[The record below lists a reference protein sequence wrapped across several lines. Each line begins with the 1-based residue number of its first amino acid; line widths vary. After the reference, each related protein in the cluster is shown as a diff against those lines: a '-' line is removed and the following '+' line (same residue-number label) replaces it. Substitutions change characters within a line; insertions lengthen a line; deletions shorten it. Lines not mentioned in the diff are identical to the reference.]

1 MILLGTFI
9 NVAAVLLGSCAGL
22 LVRGIGKGKGLSERG
37 QRISDAIFVAIGLS
51 VLLIGITGAIKGA
64 VNGQIM
70 DAFAE
75 GSVKFTDISGQRTL
89 AIILSMVFGVIIG
102 ELIDLDK
109 QMNRLGD
116 KLQSLMKGRGGN
128 IAEGFISASLLFC
141 VGSMT
146 IVGAME
152 SGIANDHTLL
162 VTKSVMD
169 LISAIIL
176 TMTMGI
182 GVAFSAVFVLV
193 YQGAI
198 TLLAS
203 ELGHFLSS
211 DVITCMGSVGSL
223 LIIALGIN
231 LVCKTKIKIM
241 NLIPAM
247 FLPMAFIPLLNLFM

>member
-1 MILLGTFI
+1 MLFGTII
-9 NVAAVLLGSCAGL
+9 NVITVLLGSAVGL
-22 LVRGIGKGKGLSERG
+22 LIRGISRGKGISERG
-37 QRISDAIFVAIGLS
+37 QRISDAIFTSLGLS
-51 VLLIGITGAIKGA
+51 VMLIGITGAIKGA

-75 GSVKFTDISGQRTL
+75 GSVQFNEISGQRTL
-89 AIILSMVFGVIIG
+89 AIILSMVVGIIIG
-102 ELIDLDK
+102 ELIDIDK
-109 QMNRLGD
+109 QMNKLGD
-116 KLQSLMKGRGGN
+116 KLQTLLRGKGGN
-128 IAEGFISASLLFC
+128 ISAGFVSASLLFC

-152 SGIANDHTLL
+152 SGIAGDHTLL

-169 LISAIIL
+169 LISSVIL
-176 TMTMGI
+176 SSTMGL
-182 GVAFSAVFVLV
+182 GVAFSAIFVFV

-198 TLLAS
+198 TLLSS
-203 ELGHFLSS
+203 ELGHFLSN

-241 NLIPAM
+241 NFLPAM
-247 FLPMAFIPLLNLFM
+247 FLPIAFIPLLNLLM